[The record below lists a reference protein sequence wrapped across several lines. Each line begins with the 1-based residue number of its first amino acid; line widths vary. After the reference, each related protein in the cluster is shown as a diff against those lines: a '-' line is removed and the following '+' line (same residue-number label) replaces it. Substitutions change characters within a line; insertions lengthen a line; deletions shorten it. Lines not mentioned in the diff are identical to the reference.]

1 MVDRRPSPLDS
12 LVDHLFRHEASRIV
26 ACLARAFGSEHLQL
40 AEDVVQEALLTA
52 LRQWPYRGI
61 PDQPSAWLWRV
72 ARNRALDVL
81 RRDASWRQREAAV
94 ADTLAA
100 LGRAPTSDEP
110 GPDLPDDELAL
121 IFLCCHP
128 ALSRDAQV
136 ALTLKV
142 AASFGTAEIARAF
155 LEPEATVAQRLVRAK
170 RRLRMVSEPFAVPS
184 DADLGARLDAVLEV
198 LYLLF
203 NEGYATHRDEEPFR
217 TDLCHEALR
226 LVELL
231 TRMPRT
237 AEPRVHAL
245 AALFCF
251 QAARLPARATLAGE
265 AVLLADQDRSHWDA
279 ELVRRGLAHFE
290 RAASGHELSPY
301 HLQAEIA
308 SCYVLAP
315 SPETVDWERIHLL
328 YDELAGLLPT
338 PVVRLNRAVALA
350 VGSGSAGG
358 LEPGLREM
366 TELGK
371 DPALQAYCPFWVAWG
386 ELLDRGGDPNGAKQA
401 WLRALELAEGPPLR
415 RRLERRLGDL
425 GSRQPGEPGGLLD
438 VGWR

>member
-1 MVDRRPSPLDS
+1 MPSPLDS
-12 LVDHLFRHEASRIV
+12 LVDHLFRHEASRLV
-26 ACLARAFGSEHLQL
+26 ARLARAFGAEHLQL

-52 LRQWPYRGI
+52 LRQWPYRGV
-61 PDQPSAWLWRV
+61 PEQPSAWLWRV

-81 RRDASWRQREAAV
+81 RRDSSWRQREAAV
-94 ADTLAA
+94 TDTLESLGQVPAA
-100 LGRAPTSDEP
+100 GDGAR
-110 GPDLPDDELAL
+110 DLLDDELAL

-155 LEPEATVAQRLVRAK
+155 LEPESTVAQRLVRAK
-170 RRLRMVSEPFAVPS
+170 RRLRAVAEPFAVPS
-184 DADLGARLDAVLEV
+184 GADLGARLDAVLEV

-203 NEGYATHRDEEPFR
+203 NEGYATHRGEEPIR

-231 TRMPRT
+231 TKLPRT
-237 AEPRVHAL
+237 AVPRTHAL

-251 QAARLPARATLAGE
+251 QAARLPARAAVGGE
-265 AVLLADQDRSHWDA
+265 AIVLDDQDRAHWDCD
-279 ELVRRGLAHFE
+279 LVRRGLAHFE
-290 RAASGHELSPY
+290 RAACGEELTPY

-315 SPETVDWERIHLL
+315 SPAAVDWGRIHGC
-328 YDELAGLLPT
+328 YDELAVLVPS
-338 PVVRLNRAVALA
+338 PIVRLNRAVAIALGRGPA
-350 VGSGSAGG
+350 DGPE
-358 LEPGLREM
+358 LGLREM
-366 TELGK
+366 AELGR
-371 DPALQAYCPFWVAWG
+371 DPTLREYCPFWVAWG
-386 ELLDRGGDPNGAKQA
+386 ELLAHGGDPNGARQA
-401 WLRALELAEGPPLR
+401 WLRALELTEGPPLR

-425 GSRQPGEPGGLLD
+425 AASAANPAD
-438 VGWR
+438 S